1 MARILVLYGTT
12 EGYTSIIATHV
23 AETIKANGHEV
34 ELRKGSELPSGFTP
48 EGFDGVIVGAS
59 VHYGEHQEYMRDFVR
74 DNLAF
79 LESVPSA
86 FFSVRGQVQ
95 NKEYLEKFTEETGWR
110 PEQVATIGG
119 AAVKGYE
126 YNSFFL
132 NQVARLIY
140 LLERIVYFLNPL
152 IRLIFKR
159 EMSLTRRDG
168 MVYLAFTNWEELKRF
183 TERFLGRLSRTA
195 E

>member
-1 MARILVLYGTT
+1 MAKILIIYGTS
-12 EGYTSIIATHV
+12 EGYTSTIAAHI
-23 AETIKANGHEV
+23 AETVRAKGHDVEV
-34 ELRKGSELPSGFTP
+34 REGSELPSGFTL
-48 EGFDGVIVGAS
+48 EDFDGVIVGAS
-59 VHYGEHQEYMRDFVR
+59 VHYREHQEYMRDYVR
-74 DNLAF
+74 DNLTF

-95 NKEYLEKFTEETGWR
+95 NKEYVEKFTQETGWK

-126 YNSFFL
+126 YDSFLL

-140 LLERIVYFLNPL
+140 LLEMLLYSLNPL

-159 EMSLTRRDG
+159 
-168 MVYLAFTNWEELKRF
+168 
-183 TERFLGRLSRTA
+183 
-195 E
+195 

>member
-1 MARILVLYGTT
+1 MAKILALYGTS
-12 EGYTSIIATHV
+12 EGYTSIIASHI
-23 AETIKANGHEV
+23 AETVKANGHDVEV
-34 ELRKGSELPSGFTP
+34 RKGSELPRGFTL

-59 VHYGEHQEYMRDFVR
+59 VHYGEHQEYIRDFVR
-74 DNLAF
+74 NNLTF
-79 LESVPSA
+79 LERVPSA

-95 NKEYLEKFTEETGWR
+95 NKEYVEKFTQETGWK

-126 YNSFFL
+126 YDSFFL

-140 LLERIVYFLNPL
+140 FSERLLYFLNPL
-152 IRLIFKR
+152 LRFIFKR
-159 EMSLTRRDG
+159 EVRLTRRDG
-168 MVYLAFTNWEELKRF
+168 LVYLAFTNWEEIKRF
-183 TERFLGRLSRTA
+183 TERFLERLSQTA